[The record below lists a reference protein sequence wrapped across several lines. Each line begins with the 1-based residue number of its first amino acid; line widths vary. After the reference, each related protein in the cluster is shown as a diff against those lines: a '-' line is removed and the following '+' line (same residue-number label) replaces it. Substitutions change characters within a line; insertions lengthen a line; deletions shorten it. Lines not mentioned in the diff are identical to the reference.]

1 MVRIGIS
8 GACGKMGLR
17 IAGIAHKHMD
27 KVTIAAAFERPDS
40 PFVGKDFGD
49 ALNNSKTGVVV
60 TSDFEKGLK
69 GLDCLIE
76 FTLPEPTFKHIPAC
90 VQAKVPMVIGTTG
103 IDADGEKAIA
113 EAAKA
118 IPIVYSPNMS
128 MGVNTL
134 FMIVKEAARILGK
147 DFQIRMDETH
157 HVHKKDAP
165 SGTAKMIAKLI
176 KESSGVDPEVKVM
189 REGEVVG
196 NHGIIFE
203 TPYETLEI
211 RHDAKSRDVFAA
223 GAVKAAIYLAGKK
236 PGLYTMA
243 DVLGIK

>member
-8 GACGKMGLR
+8 GACGKMGIK
-17 IAGIAHKHMD
+17 IAAIALKD
-27 KVTIAAAFERPDS
+27 SANVKVSAAFERGGS
-40 PFVGKDFGD
+40 PILGKDLGEVVGVP
-49 ALNNSKTGVVV
+49 KTGVIIS
-60 TSDFEKGLK
+60 SDFEKGLK
-69 GLDCLIE
+69 DIDCLIE
-76 FTLPEPTFKHIPAC
+76 FTLPDPTLEHLPLC
-90 VQAKVPMVIGTTG
+90 VKAGVPMVIGTTA
-103 IDADGEKAIA
+103 IDAEGEKAIK
-113 EAAKA
+113 EAAKK
-118 IPIVYSPNMS
+118 IPIVFSPNMS

-134 FMIVKEAARILGK
+134 FMIVREAARALGR
-147 DFQIRMDETH
+147 DFSIKMDETH

-165 SGTAKMIAKLI
+165 SGTAKMIARII
-176 KESSGVDPEVKVM
+176 KETSGVDVPVEVF

-223 GAVKAAIYLAGKK
+223 GAVKAAIFLAGKK
-236 PGLYTMA
+236 PGFYTMA

>member
-17 IAGIAHKHMD
+17 IGGLAAKNPGIRIAG
-27 KVTIAAAFERPDS
+27 AFERKDCPILGSDLGAVLGIAKLDVPVSSDLDS
-40 PFVGKDFGD
+40 GVG
-49 ALNNSKTGVVV
+49 A
-60 TSDFEKGLK
+60 
-69 GLDCLIE
+69 LDCLID
-76 FTLPEPTFKHIPAC
+76 FTLPGPTLEHLKSC
-90 VQAKVPMVIGTTG
+90 RKYGVPMVIGTTG
-103 IDADGEKAIA
+103 IDTAGEKAIKDA
-113 EAAKA
+113 SGT

-134 FMIVKEAARILGK
+134 FMVVREAARVLGK
-147 DFQIRMDETH
+147 DFKIKMDETH

-165 SGTAKMIAKLI
+165 SGTAKMIANVI
-176 KESSGVDPEVKVM
+176 KDACGTEAQIKVV

-203 TPYETLEI
+203 SDYETLEI
-211 RHDAKSRDVFAA
+211 RHDAKSRDVFAD
-223 GAVKAAIYLAGKK
+223 GALKAALFIAGKK
-236 PGLYTMA
+236 PGLYTMG

>member
-17 IAGIAHKHMD
+17 IAGIALKD
-27 KVTIAAAFERPDS
+27 SGNVKISAAFERPDS
-40 PFVGKDFGD
+40 PFTGKDLGE
-49 ALNNSKTGVVV
+49 ALGTGKAGVIVS
-60 TSDFEKGLK
+60 SDFEKGLSD
-69 GLDCLIE
+69 LDCLIE
-76 FTLPEPTFKHIPAC
+76 FTLPEPTLKHLPLC
-90 VQAKVPMVIGTTG
+90 VSAGVPMVIGTTG
-103 IDADGEKAIA
+103 IDAEGDKAIK
-113 EAAKA
+113 EASKK
-118 IPIVYSPNMS
+118 IPVVFSPNMS

-134 FMIVKEAARILGK
+134 FMIVREAARVLGK
-147 DFQIRMDETH
+147 DFNIKMDETH

-165 SGTAKMIAKLI
+165 SGTAKMIAKVI
-176 KESSGVDPEVKVM
+176 KESSGVEASVKVV

-223 GAVKAAIYLAGKK
+223 GAVKAAIFLAGKK
-236 PGLYTMA
+236 PGLYTMG